1 MRAAV
6 KMARHVAAVVLV
18 VVATLFGAFMA
29 LKTYTQ
35 TQELSVGRV
44 QISVEPGHKGALDLY
59 VPLVD
64 WGVRFEDAIRLPVRL
79 HVDLRT
85 VDRGAVAKIAN
96 GGNLDLQDVRGEA
109 REAIKS
115 YLLNLIAITLLSAL
129 ALGTLVAFAIRH
141 RQRPAAQ
148 IQGRRGRAD
157 DRADRSGAGNPAAA
171 ARERSATRSTTR
183 SDRTSRGRCRR
194 SRPRRPPP
202 SSSTRSSTR
211 SSSASRD
218 W

>member
-1 MRAAV
+1 MRGAV
-6 KMARHVAAVVLV
+6 TMARHIAAVVLV
-18 VVATLFGAFMA
+18 VAATLFGAFMA

-96 GGNLDLQDVRGEA
+96 GGTLDLQDVRGEA

-129 ALGTLVAFAIRH
+129 AARDARRVRDPAPV
-141 RQRPAAQ
+141 RPAAEV
-148 IQGRRGRAD
+148 QGRRGRAD
-157 DRADRSGAGNPAAA
+157 DRR
-171 ARERSATRSTTR
+171 
-183 SDRTSRGRCRR
+183 
-194 SRPRRPPP
+194 
-202 SSSTRSSTR
+202 
-211 SSSASRD
+211 
-218 W
+218 